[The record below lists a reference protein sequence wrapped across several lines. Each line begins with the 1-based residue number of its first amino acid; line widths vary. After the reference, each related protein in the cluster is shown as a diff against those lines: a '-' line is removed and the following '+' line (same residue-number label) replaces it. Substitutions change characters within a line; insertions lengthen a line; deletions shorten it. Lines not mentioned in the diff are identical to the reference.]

1 MGQSINKRKSFHE
14 TELFM
19 YKYVFLNLLHDKK
32 KHTLIL
38 NFSPIIHLELIKTRI
53 NYCMR
58 VSLGLTYSRKAAKK
72 KLAIVKKY
80 KFKPSVVKKVN
91 RLIFF

>member
-1 MGQSINKRKSFHE
+1 
-14 TELFM
+14 
-19 YKYVFLNLLHDKK
+19 
-32 KHTLIL
+32 
-38 NFSPIIHLELIKTRI
+38 
-53 NYCMR
+53 MR

-91 RLIFF
+91 RLIFFLKPERKEINR